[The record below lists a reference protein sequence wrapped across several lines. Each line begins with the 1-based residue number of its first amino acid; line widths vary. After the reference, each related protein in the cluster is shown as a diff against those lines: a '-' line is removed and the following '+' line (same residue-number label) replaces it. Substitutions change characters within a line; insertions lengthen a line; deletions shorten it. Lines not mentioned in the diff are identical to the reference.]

1 MPIRNRDMTPKQL
14 KRAMER
20 QWKRPGVSDP
30 LRIAAWKIDGG
41 LTANYDLDIPDP
53 DDSRPFDS

>member
-1 MPIRNRDMTPKQL
+1 MTPKQL

-30 LRIAAWKIDGG
+30 LRIAAWKVDGG
-41 LTANYDLDIPDP
+41 LAPNYDLDIPDP
-53 DDSRPFDS
+53 DDGRPFDP